1 MRNNNQKVIRKLS
14 ARSMKKNRMRNL
26 FAIGAIC
33 LTSLLFTA
41 VFSMGIGMGQVFQ
54 EQTMMEV
61 GGKFHAGLKHVTRE
75 QYEKITD
82 NPLVKSSTYNIYISM
97 ADNVRQR
104 QAEIRVASGEG
115 ELDQSFARL
124 KEGRLPEKEEELV
137 ADTIVLE
144 ALGISPELGE
154 KVPLEFEFMGQ
165 KVKQEFTLCGWYE
178 GNEIS
183 YASELYVSQGYYEK
197 LSQGYT
203 EQDFVE
209 NYRQTGNICGLISGN
224 IFFADSRN
232 IEENIKEIIRE
243 AGYVP
248 QGEAGENTDPDQ
260 VIEYG
265 TNWAY
270 LTSRT
275 ENLDPE
281 TLILLAGA
289 FLVILITGYL
299 IIYNIFQLSILK
311 EIRFYGLLKTVGT
324 TKKQLKNLVYRQ
336 VWKLS
341 AVGIPLGLVLGF
353 LAGQLLIPFLTR
365 VSGYEGNG
373 EIYFSPWI
381 FVFGALFSLATV
393 FISCRKPARIAGKV
407 SPIEAVRYTEGG
419 VKRRRKKKGQ
429 KGGRIS
435 RMALANLGRNKK
447 KTLIVVLSLSFSIIL
462 LEVVMTGVGS
472 FRMDQY
478 LEARL
483 VGDYMIGNANFTRAS
498 PITSDFSIDET
509 YLAGADSQPGILE
522 TGELWT
528 DLGIRHTLSETGR
541 QRYEKLYEEGKMDTE
556 YESIR
561 EAALRAIDGKGR
573 INEDRYAYSDSLL
586 SKLKAV
592 AGTIDLEKFATGDYV
607 LVQQFDSEGNDRAS
621 IYKPGDRITLS
632 YPTENS
638 EQIME
643 TDDKGEVTDWYYTNT
658 KEKEYQVMAVIE
670 PLPNSMNIH
679 RFSANALTVVV
690 PLEDVKASANGILFA
705 KSYRVQEEDQPA
717 FDSYLENYTQQ
728 VNSSM
733 GYLSKD
739 SLETEFSGM
748 VNAVAAVGYSL
759 CAVIAIIGLLNFANS
774 MLTGILSRNQELA
787 AMQSIG
793 MTKGQI
799 RKMLLWESGY
809 YILISGVVSIVLGS
823 VGAYYLVSALNNVVV
838 CFQYRYT
845 PWPFI
850 LMIPLCAVIAAGI
863 SLAAYQQTQRKSV
876 VERLRE
882 SE

>member
-1 MRNNNQKVIRKLS
+1 MEILKTVGLKKYYGKDASLVKALDGVDLSVEEGEFVAVAGTSGSGKSTLLHMLGGLDYPTEGKVFVSGRDIFSLNETELTIFRRRN
-14 ARSMKKNRMRNL
+14 
-26 FAIGAIC
+26 IG
-33 LTSLLFTA
+33 F
-41 VFSMGIGMGQVFQ
+41 VFQ
-54 EQTMMEV
+54 NYNLVPVLNVYENVVLPIELDGEEPDKKYVEEIIETLGIKDKIYNLPNQLS
-61 GGKFHAGLKHVTRE
+61 GG
-75 QYEKITD
+75 Q
-82 NPLVKSSTYNIYISM
+82 
-97 ADNVRQR
+97 Q
-104 QAEIRVASGEG
+104 QRVAIARALASKPAILLADEPTGN
-115 ELDQSFARL
+115 LDSRTSQEVLGLL
-124 KEGRLPEKEEELV
+124 KLTNSRFSQTIVMITHSEEL
-137 ADTIVLE
+137 A
-144 ALGISPELGE
+144 
-154 KVPLEFEFMGQ
+154 Q
-165 KVKQEFTLCGWYE
+165 LC
-178 GNEIS
+178 
-183 YASELYVSQGYYEK
+183 
-197 LSQGYT
+197 
-203 EQDFVE
+203 D
-209 NYRQTGNICGLISGN
+209 R
-224 IFFADSRN
+224 
-232 IEENIKEIIRE
+232 IIR
-243 AGYVP
+243 
-248 QGEAGENTDPDQ
+248 
-260 VIEYG
+260 IEDG

-281 TLILLAGA
+281 TLVLLAGA

-365 VSGYEGNG
+365 FSGYEGTG
-373 EIYFSPWI
+373 GIYFSPWI

-541 QRYEKLYEEGKMDTE
+541 RRYEKLYEEGKMYTE
-556 YESIR
+556 QKSIR
-561 EAALRAIDGKGR
+561 EEALRAVEGKGR
-573 INEDRYAYSDSLL
+573 IAEQRYAYSDSLL

-607 LVQQFDSEGNDRAS
+607 LVQQFESEGNDRAS
-621 IYKPGDRITLS
+621 IYEPGDRITLS

-670 PLPNSMNIH
+670 PLPNSMNMH

-690 PLEDVKASANGILFA
+690 PLGDVKASANGILFA

-823 VGAYYLVSALNNVVV
+823 VGAYYLVSALNNVVL
-838 CFQYRYT
+838 CFQYRYN

-863 SLAAYQQTQRKSV
+863 SLAAYQQTQKKSV

>member
-1 MRNNNQKVIRKLS
+1 
-14 ARSMKKNRMRNL
+14 
-26 FAIGAIC
+26 
-33 LTSLLFTA
+33 
-41 VFSMGIGMGQVFQ
+41 
-54 EQTMMEV
+54 
-61 GGKFHAGLKHVTRE
+61 
-75 QYEKITD
+75 
-82 NPLVKSSTYNIYISM
+82 
-97 ADNVRQR
+97 
-104 QAEIRVASGEG
+104 
-115 ELDQSFARL
+115 
-124 KEGRLPEKEEELV
+124 
-137 ADTIVLE
+137 
-144 ALGISPELGE
+144 
-154 KVPLEFEFMGQ
+154 
-165 KVKQEFTLCGWYE
+165 
-178 GNEIS
+178 
-183 YASELYVSQGYYEK
+183 
-197 LSQGYT
+197 
-203 EQDFVE
+203 
-209 NYRQTGNICGLISGN
+209 
-224 IFFADSRN
+224 
-232 IEENIKEIIRE
+232 
-243 AGYVP
+243 
-248 QGEAGENTDPDQ
+248 
-260 VIEYG
+260 
-265 TNWAY
+265 
-270 LTSRT
+270 
-275 ENLDPE
+275 
-281 TLILLAGA
+281 
-289 FLVILITGYL
+289 
-299 IIYNIFQLSILK
+299 
-311 EIRFYGLLKTVGT
+311 
-324 TKKQLKNLVYRQ
+324 
-336 VWKLS
+336 
-341 AVGIPLGLVLGF
+341 
-353 LAGQLLIPFLTR
+353 
-365 VSGYEGNG
+365 
-373 EIYFSPWI
+373 
-381 FVFGALFSLATV
+381 
-393 FISCRKPARIAGKV
+393 
-407 SPIEAVRYTEGG
+407 
-419 VKRRRKKKGQ
+419 
-429 KGGRIS
+429 
-435 RMALANLGRNKK
+435 MALANLGRNKK

-528 DLGIRHTLSETGR
+528 DLGIRHTISETGR
-541 QRYEKLYEEGKMDTE
+541 RRYEKLYEEGKMYTE
-556 YESIR
+556 QKSIR
-561 EAALRAIDGKGR
+561 EAALRAIEGKGR
-573 INEDRYAYSDSLL
+573 IDEDRYAYSDSLL

-621 IYKPGDRITLS
+621 IYEPGDRITLS

-670 PLPNSMNIH
+670 PLPNSMNMH

-690 PLEDVKASANGILFA
+690 PLEDVKASSNRILFA

-823 VGAYYLVSALNNVVV
+823 VGAYYLVSALNNVVL
-838 CFQYRYT
+838 CFQYRYN

>member
-1 MRNNNQKVIRKLS
+1 MEILKTVGLKKYYGKDASLVKALDGVDLSVEEGEFVAVAGTSGSGKSTLLHMLGGLDYPTEGKVFVSGRDIFSLNETELTIFRRRN
-14 ARSMKKNRMRNL
+14 
-26 FAIGAIC
+26 IG
-33 LTSLLFTA
+33 F
-41 VFSMGIGMGQVFQ
+41 VFQ
-54 EQTMMEV
+54 NYNLVPVLNVYENVVLPIELDGEEPDKKYVEEIIETLGIKDKIYNLPNQLS
-61 GGKFHAGLKHVTRE
+61 GG
-75 QYEKITD
+75 Q
-82 NPLVKSSTYNIYISM
+82 
-97 ADNVRQR
+97 Q
-104 QAEIRVASGEG
+104 QRVAIARALASKPAILLADEPTGN
-115 ELDQSFARL
+115 LDSRTSQEVLGLL
-124 KEGRLPEKEEELV
+124 KLTNSRFSQTIVMITHSEEL
-137 ADTIVLE
+137 A
-144 ALGISPELGE
+144 
-154 KVPLEFEFMGQ
+154 Q
-165 KVKQEFTLCGWYE
+165 LC
-178 GNEIS
+178 
-183 YASELYVSQGYYEK
+183 
-197 LSQGYT
+197 
-203 EQDFVE
+203 D
-209 NYRQTGNICGLISGN
+209 R
-224 IFFADSRN
+224 
-232 IEENIKEIIRE
+232 IIR
-243 AGYVP
+243 
-248 QGEAGENTDPDQ
+248 
-260 VIEYG
+260 IEDG

-281 TLILLAGA
+281 TLVLLAGA

-365 VSGYEGNG
+365 VSGYEGTG
-373 EIYFSPWI
+373 KIYFSPWI

-541 QRYEKLYEEGKMDTE
+541 RRYEKLYEEGKMYTE
-556 YESIR
+556 QKSIR
-561 EAALRAIDGKGR
+561 EAALRAIEGKGR
-573 INEDRYAYSDSLL
+573 IAEQRYAYSDSLL

-607 LVQQFDSEGNDRAS
+607 LVQRFDSEGNDRAS
-621 IYKPGDRITLS
+621 IYEPGDRITLS

-670 PLPNSMNIH
+670 PLPNSMNMH

-690 PLEDVKASANGILFA
+690 PLGDVKASANGILFA

-717 FDSYLENYTQQ
+717 FGSYLENYTQQ

-823 VGAYYLVSALNNVVV
+823 VGAYYLVSALNNVVL

-863 SLAAYQQTQRKSV
+863 SLAAYQQTQKKSV

>member
-1 MRNNNQKVIRKLS
+1 MEILKTVGLKKYYGKDASLVKALDGVDLSVEEGEFAAVAGTSGSGKSTLLHMLGGLDYPTEGKVFVRGRDIFSLNETKLTIFRRRN
-14 ARSMKKNRMRNL
+14 
-26 FAIGAIC
+26 IG
-33 LTSLLFTA
+33 F
-41 VFSMGIGMGQVFQ
+41 VFQ
-54 EQTMMEV
+54 NYNLVPVLNVYENVVLPIELDGEELDKKYVEEIIETLGIKDKIYNLPNQLS
-61 GGKFHAGLKHVTRE
+61 GG
-75 QYEKITD
+75 Q
-82 NPLVKSSTYNIYISM
+82 
-97 ADNVRQR
+97 Q
-104 QAEIRVASGEG
+104 QRVAIARALASKPAILLADEPTGN
-115 ELDQSFARL
+115 LDSRTSQEVLGLL
-124 KEGRLPEKEEELV
+124 KLINSRFSQTIVMITHSEEL
-137 ADTIVLE
+137 A
-144 ALGISPELGE
+144 
-154 KVPLEFEFMGQ
+154 Q
-165 KVKQEFTLCGWYE
+165 LC
-178 GNEIS
+178 
-183 YASELYVSQGYYEK
+183 
-197 LSQGYT
+197 
-203 EQDFVE
+203 D
-209 NYRQTGNICGLISGN
+209 R
-224 IFFADSRN
+224 
-232 IEENIKEIIRE
+232 IIR
-243 AGYVP
+243 
-248 QGEAGENTDPDQ
+248 
-260 VIEYG
+260 IEDG

-281 TLILLAGA
+281 TLVLLAGA

-365 VSGYEGNG
+365 FSGYEGTG
-373 EIYFSPWI
+373 GIYFSPWI

-541 QRYEKLYEEGKMDTE
+541 RRYEKLYEEGKMYTE
-556 YESIR
+556 QKSIR
-561 EAALRAIDGKGR
+561 EEALRAIEGKGR
-573 INEDRYAYSDSLL
+573 IAEQRYAYSDSLL

-607 LVQQFDSEGNDRAS
+607 LVQQFESEGNDRAS
-621 IYKPGDRITLS
+621 IYEPGDRITLS

-670 PLPNSMNIH
+670 PLPNSMNMH

-690 PLEDVKASANGILFA
+690 PLGDVKASSNGILFA

-823 VGAYYLVSALNNVVV
+823 VGAYYLVSALNNVVL

-850 LMIPLCAVIAAGI
+850 LMIPLYAVIAAGI